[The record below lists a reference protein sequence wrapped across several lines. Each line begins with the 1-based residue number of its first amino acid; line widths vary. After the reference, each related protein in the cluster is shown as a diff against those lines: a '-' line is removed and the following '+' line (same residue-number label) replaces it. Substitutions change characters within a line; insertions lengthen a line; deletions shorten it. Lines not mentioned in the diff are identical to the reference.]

1 VGGVLKGGGGRG
13 LWPPPRTRLEPEEVR
28 EMPCLFALIA
38 VLSPR
43 LALLLLW
50 LFSPWVDKA
59 FAGFFLPLLGL
70 IFLPW
75 TTLMYVLVD
84 APAGG
89 IHFAGWFLVGLGVVL
104 DLSSYAQSRAYRSS
118 EFA

>member
-1 VGGVLKGGGGRG
+1 
-13 LWPPPRTRLEPEEVR
+13 
-28 EMPCLFALIA
+28 MPCLFALIA

-75 TTLMYVLVD
+75 TTLMYV
-84 APAGG
+84 AISPGG
-89 IHFAGWFLVGLGVVL
+89 IQDFDIVLLTIGVVV
-104 DLSSYAQSRAYRSS
+104 DIVQWVGGAWGNRNQIQGTYYERFPPS
-118 EFA
+118 

>member
-1 VGGVLKGGGGRG
+1 
-13 LWPPPRTRLEPEEVR
+13 
-28 EMPCLFALIA
+28 MPCLFALIA

-43 LALLLLW
+43 FALLLLW

-70 IFLPW
+70 VFLPW

-84 APAGG
+84 APVGPDPRRRLDSRRARGRARPQLIRPVAGVP
-89 IHFAGWFLVGLGVVL
+89 FLV
-104 DLSSYAQSRAYRSS
+104 
-118 EFA
+118 

>member
-1 VGGVLKGGGGRG
+1 
-13 LWPPPRTRLEPEEVR
+13 
-28 EMPCLFALIA
+28 MPCLFALIA

-43 LALLLLW
+43 AALLILW
-50 LFSPWVDKA
+50 LFSPWVDRA

-70 IFLPW
+70 VFLPW
-75 TTLMYVLVD
+75 TTLMYVLVN

-89 IHFAGWFLVGLGVVL
+89 IHVAGWILVGLGVVL
-104 DLSSYAQSRAYRSS
+104 DLSSYAQSRAYRDST